1 MRAISTA
8 VFLPLF
14 FVGVLAS
21 LAGAQEGAPP
31 IFIDR
36 VDVNVVNIEVFV
48 TDEDGRPVLG
58 LGEED
63 FEIWE
68 DGRQVEISNFFASAR
83 PERVLE
89 DLERDRAMVEGRRR
103 PAPRRFER
111 PDNQRLQLI
120 VYIDHFNIHPNNR
133 KRVLTDLEG
142 FVEDRLSQGD
152 RIMLVGYDRSLEI
165 VRPFSDDRQ
174 DLVEGLRSL
183 GKVTGR
189 RLQDNAE
196 RRRLMWLMQ
205 EAADNGDIDT
215 AYQHVR
221 SYVQSTR
228 NDLEHSM
235 EALGQVVRSLAGLP
249 GRKAV
254 LYVSDGLPMRP
265 GEELF
270 EHLQNL
276 FSQQALADTGGG
288 PGSVVDPSI
297 EALREDQ
304 SQLFAAVTRDA
315 NAHQVTLYTLDARGS
330 TGESTASAE
339 FGSRGSGAA
348 GRINFDTIRTFN
360 LQEPLVEIA
369 VATGGEAI
377 LNTFNFDD
385 AFDDLGQDFD
395 TFYSL
400 GYRSPHGGD
409 GKYHEIE
416 VRTRNPDLV
425 VRHRQGFVDKPQ
437 AERVA
442 DRTLSSLLLDL
453 DKNPL
458 GVEVDFGPPEKKGR
472 NRYLLPVLVR
482 IPIRE
487 ISLLPNAAA
496 EEGRLRFFLVV
507 KDEDGGISDL
517 HDAPYPISIPTA
529 QIAEARERELG
540 YGVQLEVRGGVP
552 KVAVGVW
559 DELSGTESFVHKA
572 VLVGDERSADSGP

>member
-1 MRAISTA
+1 MRAIPTSL
-8 VFLPLF
+8 FLLLL
-14 FVGVLAS
+14 LAS
-21 LAGAQEGAPP
+21 AFAGVAGAQEEATP

-48 TDEDGRPVLG
+48 TDEEGRPVLG

-68 DGRQVEISNFFASAR
+68 DGRQVQISNFFASAR

-111 PDNQRLQLI
+111 PDDQRLQLV
-120 VYIDHFNIHPNNR
+120 VYVDHFNIHPSNR

-152 RIMLVGYDRSLEI
+152 RIMLVGYDRSLDI
-165 VRPFSDDRQ
+165 VRPFSQDRQ
-174 DLVEGLRSL
+174 DLVEGLRGL
-183 GKVTGR
+183 GKPTGR
-189 RLQDNAE
+189 RPQDSAE

-228 NDLEHSM
+228 NDLEDSM

-276 FSQQALADTGGG
+276 FSQQFLAGSGAG
-288 PGSVVDPSI
+288 GSVVDPSI

-304 SQLFAAVTRDA
+304 SQLFATVTREA
-315 NAHQVTLYTLDARGS
+315 NAHQVTFYTLDARGS
-330 TGESTASAE
+330 AGESTSSAE
-339 FGSRGSGAA
+339 FGARGAGAA
-348 GRINFDTIRTFN
+348 GRIAFDTIRTFN
-360 LQEPLVEIA
+360 LQEPLMEIA

-377 LNTFNFDD
+377 LNTFNFGA

-416 VRTRNPDLV
+416 VRTRRADLE

-453 DKNPL
+453 NKNPL

-507 KDEDGGISDL
+507 KDEDGAISDL
-517 HDAPYPISIPTA
+517 HDAPYPISIPSD
-529 QIAEARERELG
+529 QIALARDRELG
-540 YGVQLEVRGGVP
+540 YGVQLEVRGGAP

-572 VLVGDERSADSGP
+572 VLVPAERGEDSGP